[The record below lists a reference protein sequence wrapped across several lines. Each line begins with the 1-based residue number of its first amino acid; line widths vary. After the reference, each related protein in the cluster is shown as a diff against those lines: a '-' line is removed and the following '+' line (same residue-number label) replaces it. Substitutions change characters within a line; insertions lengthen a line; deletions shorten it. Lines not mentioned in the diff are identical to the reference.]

1 MRTAW
6 IILCMAA
13 LGVGVVHLRSRQNG
27 LRAEMY
33 RLEARRV
40 KVRRRLWNQQ
50 LRIGELDVTGPKL
63 QRSRDWALDLLP
75 PDEAPPASRVVRRD

>member
-1 MRTAW
+1 MFRCAHGVRTVRAR
-6 IILCMAA
+6 LHLA
-13 LGVGVVHLRSRQNG
+13 VGVVRLRSRQNG

-50 LRIGELDVTGPKL
+50 LRIGELDVTGPKMI
-63 QRSRDWALDLLP
+63 R
-75 PDEAPPASRVVRRD
+75 